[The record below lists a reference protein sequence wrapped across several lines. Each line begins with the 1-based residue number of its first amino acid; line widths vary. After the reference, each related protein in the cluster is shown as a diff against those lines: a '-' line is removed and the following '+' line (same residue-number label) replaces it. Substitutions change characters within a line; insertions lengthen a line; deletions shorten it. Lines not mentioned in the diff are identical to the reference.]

1 MKEKRKAKL
10 PRHSVLSMIVLV
22 AFSFTSLAPIALVL
36 LNSTKK
42 SADIVRGPLALPATI
57 RLQNYIGAWNSA
69 KMANGFKNSIILTGL
84 TILIVVFAATL
95 AGYALSGKQ
104 TKAVDGIKLY
114 FMIAMTVPIQLFLFP
129 LYAILSRFHL
139 ISNYFAIAFV
149 LAAINLPLAVFLMR
163 TYFLN
168 VPKSLEEAARVDGAS
183 TAQVLMY
190 LMLPVVSPGM
200 ITVAVIVG
208 LYTWNEFLLTSTFMQ
223 GHENFTVTLS
233 YRAMN
238 NTSPDYGLLMAGAII
253 MIVPIIGFFILI
265 QKYFVEGLVSGS
277 VKG

>member
-1 MKEKRKAKL
+1 MKSKKRKGYSL
-10 PRHSVLSMIVLV
+10 FSVTVL
-22 AFSFTSLAPIALVL
+22 ALFSFTALAPIALVL

-42 SADIVRGPLALPATI
+42 SADIVRNPLALPNTI
-57 RLQNYIGAWNSA
+57 RIANYIDAWNSA

-84 TILIVVFAATL
+84 TVVIVVIASTL
-95 AGYALSGKQ
+95 AGYALSDRQ
-104 TKAVDGIKLY
+104 TKTANGIKLY

-129 LYAILSRFHL
+129 LYSILSQLNL

-149 LAAINLPLAVFLMR
+149 LTAINMPLAVFLMR

-168 VPKSLEEAARVDGAS
+168 IPKSIEEAGRIDGAS
-183 TAQVLMY
+183 TVSMFTR
-190 LMLPVVSPGM
+190 LMLPIVSPGM
-200 ITVAVIVG
+200 ITVATIVW

-223 GHENFTVTLS
+223 GQDNFTVTLS
-233 YRAMN
+233 YRALN

-253 MIVPIIGFFILI
+253 IIVPIIMFFIII
-265 QKYFVEGLVSGS
+265 QRYFIEGLVSGS

>member
-1 MKEKRKAKL
+1 MKSKKRKGYSL
-10 PRHSVLSMIVLV
+10 FSVTVL
-22 AFSFTSLAPIALVL
+22 ALFSFTALAPIALVL

-42 SADIVRGPLALPATI
+42 SADIVRNPLALPNTI
-57 RLQNYIGAWNSA
+57 RVANYIDAWDSA

-84 TILIVVFAATL
+84 TVVIVVIASTL
-95 AGYALSGKQ
+95 AGYALSDRQ
-104 TKAVDGIKLY
+104 TKTANGIKLY

-129 LYAILSRFHL
+129 LYSILSQLNL

-149 LAAINLPLAVFLMR
+149 LTAINMPLAVFLMR

-168 VPKSLEEAARVDGAS
+168 IPKSIEEAGRIDGAS
-183 TAQVLMY
+183 TVSMFTR
-190 LMLPVVSPGM
+190 LMLPIVSPGM
-200 ITVAVIVG
+200 ITVATIVW

-223 GHENFTVTLS
+223 GQDNFTVTLS
-233 YRAMN
+233 YRALN

-253 MIVPIIGFFILI
+253 IIVPIIMFFIII
-265 QKYFVEGLVSGS
+265 QRYFIEGLVSGS

>member
-1 MKEKRKAKL
+1 MKSKKRKGYSL
-10 PRHSVLSMIVLV
+10 FSVTVL
-22 AFSFTSLAPIALVL
+22 ALFSFTALAPIALVL

-42 SADIVRGPLALPATI
+42 SADIVRNPLALPNTI
-57 RLQNYIGAWNSA
+57 RVANYIDAWNSA

-84 TILIVVFAATL
+84 TVVIVVIASTL
-95 AGYALSGKQ
+95 AGYALSDRQ
-104 TKAVDGIKLY
+104 TKTANGIKLY

-129 LYAILSRFHL
+129 LYSILSQLNL

-149 LAAINLPLAVFLMR
+149 LTAINMPLAVFLMR

-168 VPKSLEEAARVDGAS
+168 IPKSIEEAGRIDGAS
-183 TAQVLMY
+183 TVSMFTR
-190 LMLPVVSPGM
+190 LMLPIVSPGM
-200 ITVAVIVG
+200 ITVATIVW

-223 GHENFTVTLS
+223 GQDNFTVTLS
-233 YRAMN
+233 YRALN

-253 MIVPIIGFFILI
+253 IIVPIIMFFIII
-265 QKYFVEGLVSGS
+265 QRYFIEGLVSGS